1 MLNYQR
7 VYKGLA
13 CEFWVLAVM
22 SAMDRS
28 SCGEVSTYSNAIF
41 SQFMSVLSGQ
51 EMVHSSTHSNWP
63 LDFPVTLP
71 SFFRCNFEVSLL
83 LRMRSWPWSGP
94 ARAWVAPKVQEHRLT
109 TCGWL
114 AGPNQFLEVCHN
126 CQRYFNSISVFPPI
140 ITFDLLD
147 ADGFWLIR
155 QSMIPVMNQPTI
167 QIGSKSISTTST
179 ICIRLQMTEPCA
191 GNQWCQIVDAFGFR
205 WDVLKRI
212 SKTMAG
218 GLV

>member
-1 MLNYQR
+1 MLNYRR
-7 VYKGLA
+7 VRAWHVSSESLRSCQLG
-13 CEFWVLAVM
+13 
-22 SAMDRS
+22 MDRS

-71 SFFRCNFEVSLL
+71 SFFWCNFEVSLL

-114 AGPNQFLEVCHN
+114 AGPNQFLEVCHK
-126 CQRYFNSISVFPPI
+126 CQRYFNSISVLPPI
-140 ITFDLLD
+140 ITIHLLD
-147 ADGFWLIR
+147 ADSLWLFR

-167 QIGSKSISTTST
+167 KIGSKSISTT
-179 ICIRLQMTEPCA
+179 
-191 GNQWCQIVDAFGFR
+191 N
-205 WDVLKRI
+205 
-212 SKTMAG
+212 
-218 GLV
+218 